1 MIFDTKNFGKQV
13 KILRKQQGLTLAKLA
28 DKIGRSV
35 SLLSQIE
42 NGNITPSFS
51 TMQGIADALQVS
63 FTQIISEGR
72 SSEEGDSFLIKALE
86 RKILVTSGGVLH
98 QFLSRGV
105 PTSFKL
111 MIVEVP
117 PGASTGKTLYRHK
130 GVECG
135 FLLEGELAVEINGQV
150 HRLTPGDSITF
161 RSTSPHKLSNSG
173 QTKAV
178 AVWVN
183 SVPIRTTPQQP

>member
-13 KILRKQQGLTLAKLA
+13 KILRKQQGLTLTELA
-28 DKIGRSV
+28 EKIGRSV
-35 SLLSQIE
+35 SLVSQIE

-51 TMQGIADALQVS
+51 TMQGIVDALQVS

-72 SSEEGDSFLIKALE
+72 KPDEGDSFLVKALE
-86 RKILVTSGGVLH
+86 RKVLVTSGGVLH
-98 QFLSRGV
+98 EFLSRGV
-105 PTSFKL
+105 PTNFKL

-117 PGASTGKTLYRHK
+117 PGASTGKTLYRHR

-135 FLLEGELAVEINGQV
+135 FLLEGELTVEIDGQP
-150 HRLTPGDSITF
+150 HRLSPGDSITF
-161 RSTSPHKLSNSG
+161 WSMSPHKLLNSG
-173 QTKAV
+173 QARAI

-183 SVPIRTTPQQP
+183 SVPSRPISQ